1 MVLGKCPFCGGNVLS
16 QKITARGQKI
26 NLYHCEHAIKE
37 RDMNDD
43 YVFSATST
51 CRFQVYSNA
60 LLRWNKR
67 SLSESEMKKLLQEG
81 QIVVRLH
88 GKKGTREYFKYV
100 VTDPE
105 YGLSILWDSEVA

>member
-1 MVLGKCPFCGGNVLS
+1 MSLGKCPFCGGNVLS
-16 QKITARGQKI
+16 QKITTRGQKI

-37 RDMNDD
+37 RDINDD

-67 SLSESEMKKLLQEG
+67 SLSELEMKKLLQEG
-81 QIVVRLH
+81 QIAVRLH
-88 GKKGTREYFKYV
+88 GRKTGSEYIKNLIPNREYGV
-100 VTDPE
+100 
-105 YGLSILWDSEVA
+105 SILWNESN

>member
-1 MVLGKCPFCGGNVLS
+1 MILGKCPFCGGNVLS

-37 RDMNDD
+37 RDVNDD
-43 YVFSATST
+43 YVFSATSM

-67 SLSESEMKKLLQEG
+67 SLSELEMKTLLQEG

-100 VTDPE
+100 VADPE
-105 YGLSILWDSEVA
+105 YGVSILWDSEVA